1 MRQLQSTLR
10 AASLLTAV
18 ASLAGAQG
26 RPTVNQPGRAVPL
39 TAVRSDAALPPDSVL
54 ARSLVFR
61 SIGPAVMSGRISDI
75 AVVVDPKASRARIG
89 TVIYVAAATGGVWKT
104 INAGVNWAPVFDSV
118 RTGSVGAIAVAPSD
132 PNVVWVGTGEAN
144 NMRSSSWG
152 TGVYKSTDA
161 GKTWSSAMLPT
172 SQHIGKI
179 VIDPRDANVV
189 YVAAVGPLWAPGG
202 ERGLFKT
209 TDGGKTWTNLKEI
222 SKYTGFTE
230 IAMDPSNPDVLY
242 AASLERERREYG
254 FLPGGP
260 ETGIF
265 KTTDAGR
272 TWTQLKE
279 GLPTGDIGRIGISV
293 CKSKPSTLY
302 ATIHAK
308 PPAAGLYRS
317 EDGGATWKQMN
328 DQDGTAWY
336 YSQVR
341 CDPANPDH
349 VIQLNAQ
356 SRESKDAGKTLTPF
370 AAGGVHSDHHA
381 LWISDDD
388 PEHMI
393 LGGDGGMYTTYDAG
407 RTWDHNESIVAGQ
420 FYAIAVDDAQPFYN
434 VYGGL
439 QDNQTWGGPSRTR
452 TTFGP
457 TNADW
462 FRMAGGDG
470 FYAVPDPL
478 DRDLVYA
485 ESQQG
490 GVVRYDARTGQTK
503 NIRPAPKPG
512 ERFRF
517 NWSAPI
523 LPSKHDV
530 KSVFMAAQFVFRS
543 TDRGDSWEKISPDL
557 TRGIDRNK
565 LPMRG
570 GVPDSTAL
578 GRNEGTAEF
587 SNISTID
594 QSPLKKDLLAV
605 GTDDG
610 LIQVTRDGGKT
621 WTKTDKFPN
630 VPETTFVSRVVW
642 SSAAEGTIYATLDG
656 HRSNDF
662 KPYVVKSTD
671 YGTTWTSITSNL
683 PDGGS
688 VQVIREHPR
697 QPNLLFVGTEFGA
710 YFTVDGGARWTQLKS
725 GIPGVPVHDMQIQT
739 RANDLVVGTHGRG
752 IFILDD
758 LSPLENLAQAKQ
770 ASVAYLFPVQDALLF
785 QPNGSRSSGMGSRGF
800 TGQNPEPGPH
810 IDYTINNVP
819 PSAKVSLTVLDQS
832 GAPVR
837 ALPVNKQPGLYR
849 ISWDMRVGPPLT
861 GPIDTLALANGGRA
875 AGGGRGG
882 RGGFGGGGGGAPA
895 GGAADSA
902 GRGGRGGPG
911 GGAAADSTGRGGGGG
926 GGGGGFGGGRGG
938 ADGTFPALPGRYI
951 ARLSIVPAEG
961 APTTL
966 DQSFALTKDPMV
978 ILSDNEL
985 KQLYAFRLGVVKLQ
999 RDLRDRQA
1007 QLDTAE
1013 RTLAA
1018 AKRAADSAGT
1028 KVTPE
1033 LKTQIAAVEKELADI
1048 TREMGAAGGG
1058 RGGAGRGGAVG
1069 GGALAAGGAG
1079 GGGRGGRGGGRGSGG
1094 GAAPQQAGTANAPAA
1109 GGAAA
1114 PAGAGAAGTASDQ
1127 DQNPTGPV
1135 APENIQARLGTTTEL
1150 LNATFNPN
1158 PEQKRLLQT
1167 LPADLDKQGDRVKK
1181 VSTDQLPALLKALK
1195 DAGVEVK
1202 TP

>member
-10 AASLLTAV
+10 ATSLLTAV

-39 TAVRSDAALPPDSVL
+39 TAARSDAALPPDSVL
-54 ARSLVFR
+54 VRSLAFR

-75 AVVVDPKASRARIG
+75 AVVVDPKAPRARVG

-104 INAGVNWAPVFDSV
+104 SNGGVNWAPVFDSV

-132 PNVVWVGTGEAN
+132 PSVVWVGTGEAN

-161 GKTWSSAMLPT
+161 GKTWSAAMLPT
-172 SQHIGKI
+172 SQHVGKI

-209 TDGGKTWTNLKEI
+209 TDGGKSWTNLKEI

-254 FLPGGP
+254 FLPAGP

-272 TWTQLKE
+272 TWTQLKD
-279 GLPTGDIGRIGISV
+279 GLPTGDLGRIGLSV
-293 CKSKPSTLY
+293 CKSKPTTVY

-393 LGGDGGMYTTYDAG
+393 LGGDGGVYTTYDAG

-478 DRDLVYA
+478 DNNLVYA
-485 ESQQG
+485 ESQTG

-530 KSVFMAAQFVFRS
+530 KSVFMAAQFLFRS

-570 GVPDSTAL
+570 SVPDSAAPPL

-621 WTKTDKFPN
+621 WTKTDKFPD

-662 KPYVVKSTD
+662 RPYVVKSTD
-671 YGTTWTSITSNL
+671 FGATWTSITSNL

-688 VQVIREHPR
+688 AQVIREHPR

-710 YFTVDGGARWTQLKS
+710 YFTIDGGAHWTQLKS
-725 GIPGVPVHDMQIQT
+725 GIPGVPVHDMQIQS

-770 ASVAYLFPVQDALLF
+770 ATVAYLFPVHDALLF

-800 TGQNPEPGPH
+800 SGQNPEPGPH
-810 IDYTINNVP
+810 IDYTISDVP
-819 PSAKVSLTVLDQS
+819 PSAKVSLTILDQS

-837 ALPVNKQPGLYR
+837 ALPVTRQPGLYR
-849 ISWDMRVGPPLT
+849 SSWDMRVGPPLT
-861 GPIDTLALANGGRA
+861 GPVDTLALANAGRGGA
-875 AGGGRGG
+875 GGRGG
-882 RGGFGGGGGGAPA
+882 RGGFGGGAGAAPA

-911 GGAAADSTGRGGGGG
+911 GGGAADSTGRGG

-938 ADGTFPALPGRYI
+938 ADGTFPALPGRYV
-951 ARLSIVPAEG
+951 ARLSVTPAEG
-961 APTTL
+961 AATIL
-966 DQSFALTKDPMV
+966 DQPFALTKDPMV

-999 RDLRDRQA
+999 RDLRERQA

-1028 KVTPE
+1028 KVSPE

-1048 TREMGAAGGG
+1048 TREMGAAAGG
-1058 RGGAGRGGAVG
+1058 RGGAGRGGPGGGG

-1079 GGGRGGRGGGRGSGG
+1079 GGRGGRGGGRGAGG
-1094 GAAPQQAGTANAPAA
+1094 ASAAPQQAGATSTAAAAAPSSAAGPA
-1109 GGAAA
+1109 GGA
-1114 PAGAGAAGTASDQ
+1114 ASDQ

-1150 LNATFNPN
+1150 LNSTFNPN
-1158 PEQKRLLQT
+1158 PEQKRLLTT
-1167 LPADLDKQGDRVKK
+1167 LPADLQKQGDRVKK

-1195 DAGVEVK
+1195 DAGVDVK

>member
-1 MRQLQSTLR
+1 MRQLQSTLS
-10 AASLLTAV
+10 AAILLFAAV
-18 ASLAGAQG
+18 PAVGAQG

-54 ARSLVFR
+54 VRSLAFR

-75 AVVVDPKASRARIG
+75 AVVVDPKAPRARIG
-89 TVIYVAAATGGVWKT
+89 SVIYVAAATGGVWKT
-104 INAGVNWAPVFDSV
+104 TNAGVNWAPVFDSV
-118 RTGSVGAIAVAPSD
+118 RTGSVGAVAVAPSD

-152 TGVYKSTDA
+152 TGVYKSSDA
-161 GKTWSSAMLPT
+161 GKTWSAAMLPT

-265 KTTDAGR
+265 KTTDAGH

-279 GLPTGDIGRIGISV
+279 GLPTGDLGRIGLSV
-293 CKSKPSTLY
+293 CKSKPMTVY

-341 CDPANPDH
+341 CDPTNPDH

-381 LWISDDD
+381 LWIGDDD
-388 PEHMI
+388 PDHMI
-393 LGGDGGMYTTYDAG
+393 LGGDGGVYTSYDAG
-407 RTWDHNESIVAGQ
+407 RTWDHTESIVAGQ

-478 DRDLVYA
+478 DNSLVYA

-490 GVVRYDARTGQTK
+490 GVVRYDERTGQTK

-570 GVPDSTAL
+570 AVPDSTVL

-594 QSPLKKDLLAV
+594 QSPLKKDLLVV

-610 LIQVTRDGGKT
+610 LIQVTHDGGKT

-630 VPETTFVSRVVW
+630 APETTFVSRVVW

-656 HRSNDF
+656 HRGNDF

-671 YGTTWTSITSNL
+671 FGATWTSITSNL
-683 PDGGS
+683 PDGGA

-710 YFTVDGGARWTQLKS
+710 YFTVDGGAHWTQLKS
-725 GIPGVPVHDMQIQT
+725 GIPGVPVHDMQIQA

-785 QPNGSRSSGMGSRGF
+785 QPNGSRSSGMGTRGF

-810 IDYTINNVP
+810 IDYTIADVP

-832 GAPVR
+832 GVPVR
-837 ALPVNKQPGLYR
+837 ALPINKQPGLYR
-849 ISWDMRVGPPLT
+849 TSWDMRVGPPLT
-861 GPIDTLALANGGRA
+861 GPIDTLALANGGRGA
-875 AGGGRGG
+875 GGGGRGG
-882 RGGFGGGGGGAPA
+882 RGGFGGGAAPS

-902 GRGGRGGPG
+902 GRGGRGPG
-911 GGAAADSTGRGGGGG
+911 GAGAADSTGRGGGGA

-951 ARLSIVPAEG
+951 ARLSIIPAEG
-961 APTTL
+961 SPTTL
-966 DQSFALTKDPMV
+966 DQPFALTKDPMV

-1028 KVTPE
+1028 KVSPE
-1033 LKTQIAAVEKELADI
+1033 LKAQIAAVEKELADI
-1048 TREMGAAGGG
+1048 TREVGAAAGG
-1058 RGGAGRGGAVG
+1058 RGGAGRGGPPGAG

-1079 GGGRGGRGGGRGSGG
+1079 GGRGGRGGGGGGGGRGAG
-1094 GAAPQQAGTANAPAA
+1094 GAASPQQAGAASAPAA
-1109 GGAAA
+1109 AA
-1114 PAGAGAAGTASDQ
+1114 AGAGAAASDQ

-1150 LNATFNPN
+1150 LNSTFNPN
-1158 PEQKRLLQT
+1158 PEQKRLLVT
-1167 LPADLDKQGDRVKK
+1167 LPADLQKQGDRVKK
-1181 VSTDQLPALLKALK
+1181 VSSDQLPALLKALK